1 MSKLGSVAELKIIE
15 DPSLTPGGIKIETGV
30 GTIDATIESQS
41 SELEKALLERFRK
54 TREVS

>member
-1 MSKLGSVAELKIIE
+1 
-15 DPSLTPGGIKIETGV
+15 LTPGGIKIETGV